1 MSRLLCLYFDQL
13 INSCV
18 CVYLSEIRI
27 DTYVLHAFDL
37 IITITGTCLWKRGFV
52 CEVHLQG
59 WERLLKTRGRPR

>member
-37 IITITGTCLWKRGFV
+37 IITITGTCLWKHPADVTLEDTGK
-52 CEVHLQG
+52 EST
-59 WERLLKTRGRPR
+59 E